1 MIEIKE
7 IPLTRN
13 ELKKFVQLQID
24 MYEDNPYFVPPLVS
38 DDVDTLD
45 PKKNPAYDFCDVR
58 CWMAYRNGRPVGR
71 IAGIINNTLNEKHG
85 AKDIRFGFID
95 FPDEIEVSRGLLEKV
110 EEWGKERGLK
120 RIVGPLGFTDLDYE
134 GMLVEGYD
142 QLSTMATIY
151 NYSYYPE
158 HMHAL
163 GYEKDTDWVEYLMEV
178 PDAIP
183 EKHNRISEIVKK
195 KFGLKVAK
203 FKSKKEIKEKYGYA
217 LFQLIN
223 EAYEKLYQYS
233 PLTDRQIEHYID
245 VYLGLLDL
253 SLVSCIVD
261 ADDKLVGVGISM
273 PSMSK
278 ALQKSKGKMLPFG
291 WIHLLKGLKGK
302 NDRVDLLLVAIKPE
316 YQGKGVNAL
325 LFQDL
330 IPAYID
336 HGYRYVESNPE
347 LESNAKVQNQWD
359 SFVNRQHKRR
369 RSYFK
374 EIEY

>member
-7 IPLTRN
+7 IEMTRK

-45 PKKNPAYDFCDVR
+45 PKKNPAFDFCDVR
-58 CWMAYRNGRPVGR
+58 CFMAYRNGKPVGR
-71 IAGIINNTLNEKHG
+71 IAGIINNSLNERHG
-85 AKDIRFGFID
+85 AKDIRFGFLD

-110 EEWGKERGLK
+110 EEWGKERGLT

-163 GYEKDTDWVEYLMEV
+163 GYEKDSDWVEYLMEV
-178 PDAIP
+178 PESIP

-195 KFGLKVAK
+195 KFGLRVAK
-203 FKSKKEIKEKYGYA
+203 FDSKKKLKDTYGRP
-217 LFQLIN
+217 LFELIN
-223 EAYEKLYQYS
+223 EAYDKLYQYS

-253 SLVSCIVD
+253 NLISCIVD
-261 ADDKLVGVGISM
+261 SDDKLVGVGISM
-273 PSMSK
+273 PSMSR

-291 WIHLLKGLKGK
+291 WIPLLKGLKGK
-302 NDRVDLLLVAIKPE
+302 NDRIDLLLVAVKPE

-330 IPAYID
+330 IPAFIKR
-336 HGYRYVESNPE
+336 GAKYVESNPE
-347 LESNAKVQNQWD
+347 LETNAKVQNQWD
-359 SFVNRQHKRR
+359 AFTNRQHKRR
-369 RSYFK
+369 RSYTK
-374 EIEY
+374 EIE

>member
-1 MIEIKE
+1 M
-7 IPLTRN
+7 
-13 ELKKFVQLQID
+13 QLQID

-58 CWMAYRNGRPVGR
+58 CFMAYKNGKPVGR

-85 AKDIRFGFID
+85 AKDIRFGFFD

-110 EEWGKERGLK
+110 EEWGKERGLR

-163 GYEKDTDWVEYLMEV
+163 GYEKDSDWVEFLMEV
-178 PDAIP
+178 PDGIP
-183 EKHNRISEIVKK
+183 EKHNRISEIVKR

-261 ADDKLVGVGISM
+261 SEDKLVGVGISM
-273 PSMSK
+273 PSMSR

-302 NDRVDLLLVAIKPE
+302 NDRVDLLLVAVKPE

-330 IPAYID
+330 IPAFIE
-336 HGYRYVESNPE
+336 HGYKYVESNPE

-369 RSYFK
+369 RSYVK
-374 EIEY
+374 EIE